1 MDYSEQVRREIEE
14 SIRVKQGLTGRCLDA
29 IVAACEAL
37 IGAIRDGKRIYLC
50 GNGGSAADSEH
61 IACELVG
68 RLRKRDIAVSAYSL
82 ASNIPVLT
90 ALANDFGYENVF
102 SRQVEV
108 HGERGDVLIALSTSG
123 ESANVVR
130 AAGVAR
136 TKGMTVIA
144 LTGEQENTLSGMGD
158 IVIRVPASDT
168 PRIQEAHMLIGHI
181 VASVIEG
188 ALHS

>member
-14 SIRVKQGLTGRCLDA
+14 NIRVKQGLTGRCLDA